1 LCGAND
7 LAPPIHDVFI
17 ARDGDIVDRRC
28 KIDLVGPFLA
38 KPKNFKGREVRT
50 TGGGDFSSEIH
61 VAEVS
66 GHVTV

>member
-1 LCGAND
+1 MKTS
-7 LAPPIHDVFI
+7 FSF
-17 ARDGDIVDRRC
+17 RR
-28 KIDLVGPFLA
+28 KIDLVWPFLA

-66 GHVTV
+66 GPVTV